1 MNKIILLD
9 AGPIGLITNPKL
21 SDESL
26 YFKIVTLHTEAGL
39 MDMYITYRR

>member
-1 MNKIILLD
+1 MNRVILLN
-9 AGPIGLITNPKL
+9 AKPIGLVTNPKL